1 MAIWLPALKMMLPYV
16 ASVAT
21 SAIPAF
27 TQRREGDK
35 SIELMAQQISE
46 LQQAAGG
53 NAESVKL
60 LADQMQKALQVIE
73 LAAETNERR
82 FRRLQL
88 MGVLSLALAFPALL
102 LALTLLWQGH

>member
-1 MAIWLPALKMMLPYV
+1 MAIWLPALKMVLPYV

-21 SAIPAF
+21 TAIPAF

-46 LQQAAGG
+46 LQQAAGD

-82 FRRLQL
+82 FRRVQL
-88 MGVLSLALAFPALL
+88 LSVLSLGVALSSLL
-102 LALTLLWQGH
+102 LVLLLLLR

>member
-1 MAIWLPALKMMLPYV
+1 MAIWLPALKMVLPYV

-21 SAIPAF
+21 TAIPAF

-46 LQQAAGG
+46 LQQAAGD

-82 FRRLQL
+82 FRRVQL
-88 MGVLSLALAFPALL
+88 LSALSLGVALSSLL
-102 LALTLLWQGH
+102 LVLLLLLR

>member
-21 SAIPAF
+21 TAIPAF

-35 SIELMAQQISE
+35 SVELMMQQISE
-46 LQQAAGG
+46 LQQAAGD

-60 LADQMQKALQVIE
+60 LADQMQTALQVIE

-88 MGVLSLALAFPALL
+88 ISTLSLALALSALL
-102 LALTLLWQGH
+102 LLLAFK

>member
-35 SIELMAQQISE
+35 SIELMVQQIAE
-46 LQQAAGG
+46 LQQAAGH

-60 LADQMQKALQVIE
+60 LADQMQKALQVME
-73 LAAETNERR
+73 LAAENSERQL
-82 FRRLQL
+82 RRTKL
-88 MGVLSLALAFPALL
+88 MSALSLVLALPALL
-102 LALTLLWQGH
+102 LALTLLWLR